1 MLSNRGYLLSFFL
14 QCAGVLWGLAWWL
27 FVGAGMEGPFLPQD
41 QLPNG
46 RGLVTGVQDAGAS

>member
-1 MLSNRGYLLSFFL
+1 M
-14 QCAGVLWGLAWWL
+14 
-27 FVGAGMEGPFLPQD
+27 GAGMEGPFLPQD